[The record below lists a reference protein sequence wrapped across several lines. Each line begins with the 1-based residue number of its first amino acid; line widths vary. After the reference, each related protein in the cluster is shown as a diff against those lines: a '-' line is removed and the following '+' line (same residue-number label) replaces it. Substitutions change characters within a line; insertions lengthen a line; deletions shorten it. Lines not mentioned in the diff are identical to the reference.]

1 MDRFDLNGRV
11 AIVTGGNGGIGL
23 AMAKGLA
30 EAGAAVLIAGRSVD
44 KNERA
49 VAEIEAA
56 RERLAIP
63 HRPIPAFA
71 TLRKVTS
78 P

>member
-1 MDRFDLNGRV
+1 MSAFDLNGRV

-30 EAGAAVLIAGRSVD
+30 EAKAAVLVAGRSVE

-49 VAEIEAA
+49 VDEIA
-56 RERLAIP
+56 RRRSGGLAGR
-63 HRPIPAFA
+63 RPA
-71 TLRKVTS
+71 R
-78 P
+78 